1 MKKAAIL
8 LADGFEE
15 VEALTPVDLLRRA
28 GVETLMVSV
37 GSSGIVTGS
46 HSIGIQ
52 SDLLLKDFNV
62 SDIDLLILPGGM
74 PGTKNL
80 DANDAVKKAVLECD
94 QRECFLAAI
103 CAAPSVF
110 GHLGILKGRKAT
122 CYPGFEDQLEGAEF
136 VTDNVIRD
144 GHIITS
150 RGVGT
155 AIPFGLKLV
164 ELLVNTETAEQLA
177 KGIVYGQS

>member
-8 LADGFEE
+8 LAEGFEE

-28 GVETLMVSV
+28 GVETLIVSADDKR
-37 GSSGIVTGS
+37 IVTGS
-46 HSIGIQ
+46 HAISIQ
-52 SDLLLKDFNV
+52 SDLLLKEFNV

-80 DANDAVKKAVLECD
+80 DANESVRNAVLACD
-94 QRECFLAAI
+94 KRECFLAAI

-136 VTDNVIRD
+136 VTDSVVTD

-150 RGVGT
+150 RGLGT
-155 AIPFGLKLV
+155 AIPFGLKLA
-164 ELLVNTETAEQLA
+164 ELLVNTETAEKLA
-177 KGIVYGQS
+177 KGIIYG